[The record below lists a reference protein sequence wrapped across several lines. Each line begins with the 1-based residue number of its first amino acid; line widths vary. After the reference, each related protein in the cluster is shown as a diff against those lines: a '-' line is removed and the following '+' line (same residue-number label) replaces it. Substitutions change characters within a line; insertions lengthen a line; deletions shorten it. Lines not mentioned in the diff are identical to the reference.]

1 MILAAGNGSR
11 LDARGEAVPKP
22 LRLVG
27 GRPLL
32 AHALDQASAARCN
45 EAIVIVGHRADEVRR
60 FLGEIETPFRLR
72 VVHNPRFD
80 EPNGVSLL
88 AAETSVAGGFFL
100 QMTDHVFASPV
111 LARLA
116 AAEVACEE
124 RLLVDRVPSAATLID
139 ATKVRLDGSRVVAI
153 GKRVD
158 PWDAVDAGCFVL
170 TPQIF
175 PALRRIPEA
184 EPKTVSA
191 GMRQLIATASLV
203 AVDVAGTP
211 WIDVDTAGDLEIAER
226 LVTAEKSLSPQAAS
240 RTEVLRYGWR

>member
-11 LDARGEAVPKP
+11 LDAHGEAVPKP

-27 GRPLL
+27 GRALL
-32 AHALDQASAARCN
+32 AHALDQASTAGCD
-45 EAIVIVGHRADEVRR
+45 EVIVIVGYRADEIRR

-88 AAETSVAGGFFL
+88 AAETSVAGGVFL

-139 ATKVRLDGSRVVAI
+139 ATKVRLDGSRMSRS
-153 GKRVD
+153 GSES
-158 PWDAVDAGCFVL
+158 P
-170 TPQIF
+170 P
-175 PALRRIPEA
+175 
-184 EPKTVSA
+184 
-191 GMRQLIATASLV
+191 
-203 AVDVAGTP
+203 GTRSMP
-211 WIDVDTAGDLEIAER
+211 
-226 LVTAEKSLSPQAAS
+226 AAS
-240 RTEVLRYGWR
+240 C